1 MFASK
6 LEQVYDAFANKP
18 IDRLSYKDYF
28 VNTDKCRGL
37 TPFSRV
43 KRRIEGNPEGSYK
56 FLFAGYRGCGKTTEL
71 VRLQQALENDFI
83 ILNFSIITK
92 LDILNISYIELFI
105 TAMESIFQLVAGDNR
120 IKVSDE
126 YLRNITNWI
135 KSKEME
141 EINQQFLGVSLEAGM
156 QAKADIPFF
165 AKFFAKFTAAA
176 KSSSSDEGNPQN
188 NLGAEAVGTH
198 PQLQSPY
205 RRDQKSTE
213 DNQQERH
220 RDHL

>member
-28 VNTDKCRGL
+28 VNTDKCSGL
-37 TPFSRV
+37 APFSRV

-141 EINQQFLGVSLEAGM
+141 EINQQFIGVSLEAGDA
-156 QAKADIPFF
+156 AKAGHPFLCQILCQIYRCGQIQLF
-165 AKFFAKFTAAA
+165 
-176 KSSSSDEGNPQN
+176 DEGNPQN
-188 NLGAEAVGTH
+188 NTGAETVGTH